1 MLITTSA
8 TVMSG
13 KCSFGMLSLSGNI
26 WRASGAGRPGRAY
39 PRAAGRRPAR
49 SARGL
54 GPGRR
59 HRTPAGAA
67 LGDVLIGVVGGA
79 HERAGRDV
87 IEAEL
92 VGVALERGELLRVPV
107 AHDGQVARR

>member
-26 WRASGAGRPGRAY
+26 WRASGAGRPRRAY
-39 PRAAGRRPAR
+39 PRAAGRRPRPGGAWAR
-49 SARGL
+49 PR
-54 GPGRR
+54 
-59 HRTPAGAA
+59 AA
-67 LGDVLIGVVGGA
+67 PRDVLIGVVGGA

-92 VGVALERGELLRVPV
+92 VGVALERGEFLRVPV
-107 AHDGQVARR
+107 AHDGQVA